1 MNPHSCLHEAEVA
14 RAARSGIW
22 DEGTSTH
29 AASCDRCREVALVTG
44 WMIRAGGAPDGA
56 PSRLPDPR
64 QIYHTARNAAA
75 LKKYEAA
82 LRPLAIAEL
91 VLRGALVL
99 ALALGMLW
107 AWIALRP
114 LGAAVH
120 LSMPQ
125 PLGIAFSALIPC
137 LLALLSARLT
147 RPLLE

>member
-1 MNPHSCLHEAEVA
+1 
-14 RAARSGIW
+14 
-22 DEGTSTH
+22 
-29 AASCDRCREVALVTG
+29 
-44 WMIRAGGAPDGA
+44 MIRAASAPDDA
-56 PSRLPDPR
+56 PPHLPDPHQVYR
-64 QIYHTARNAAA
+64 AALNAAA
-75 LKKYEAA
+75 LREYEGA

-114 LGAAVH
+114 LGAAVQ

-125 PLGIAFSALIPC
+125 PLGIALSALIPC